1 MGLIMK
7 IRIKL
12 TAVFLLFLLFTACDN
27 GEKKVSLFLY
37 NEEDLFVREFSRQ
50 IISLAG
56 ELVDLKSFD
65 ALNSQI
71 LQNETI
77 ENQINEGCD
86 LALINPVD
94 RLGAYSIIKRL
105 KNEDIPVIFFNREP
119 LLKDLLLWDKT
130 WYVGAR
136 AEQSGQMQADLVME
150 LFGNDPENLNE
161 YDRNR
166 DGRIQTII
174 LKGEQG
180 HQDAE
185 IRTSEVVLSFRLKGF
200 DLDILATEVANWD
213 RDESYEKMGDLIK
226 TFESQIELVLSN
238 NDAMAL
244 GAINRMRQSGLFVDS
259 NENGRVDRYDEG
271 WIPVLGIDGIDQAV
285 EQIQEGYLYGTV
297 LNDSATMAR
306 AMMELGDAILFEKS
320 LNELS
325 FTIEEGKYIWIDYQ
339 VFTLE
344 N

>member
-1 MGLIMK
+1 MK
-7 IRIKL
+7 RKNNV
-12 TAVFLLFLLFTACDN
+12 AVLLLLFLLFTACDN

-50 IISLAG
+50 IISMAG
-56 ELVDLKSFD
+56 EYVDLKSFD

-77 ENQINEGCD
+77 ENQIHEGCD

-94 RLGAYSIIKRL
+94 RLGAYSIIKRM
-105 KNEDIPVIFFNREP
+105 KNENIPVIFFNREP

-150 LFGNDPENLNE
+150 LFGNDPKNLNE

-213 RDESYEKMGDLIK
+213 RDESYEKMGDIIK
-226 TFESQIELVLSN
+226 TFDSRIELVLSN

-244 GAINRMRQSGLFVDS
+244 GAINRMRQNGMFTDS
-259 NENGRVDRYDEG
+259 NGNGRVDRYDEG

-285 EQIQEGYLYGTV
+285 EQIKEGYLYGTV

-306 AMMELGDAILFEKS
+306 AMMELGDAILFDKS
-320 LNELS
+320 LNDLS
-325 FTIEEGKYIWIDYQ
+325 FPIEEGKYIWIDYQ